1 MALLP
6 PHFLNSV
13 VAIGS
18 VADNDPDTEAQW
30 TGTGFF
36 YGAPADG
43 SADRVVPFLVTN
55 RHVLDGKNAVVV
67 KMNRA
72 DDLPAGQY
80 RLDLES
86 ARHLVTAHP
95 GGADVAV
102 VPARPEIWVEDQAM
116 TSFTREEQVLSR
128 EKAQEIGVSEG
139 DGVFAIGF
147 PMGLVGY
154 EDQIFPIVRQGCLAR
169 VQDWLSGRAD
179 TILIDASIF
188 PGNSGGPVFLRP
200 STVAIEGTKSNLHSY
215 LIGMVSAYIPYRNV
229 SVSLQTGRAML
240 VLEENSGVAEIVPG
254 DAITETVRVAMHRIA
269 ESNNAK

>member
-18 VADNDPDTEAQW
+18 VADNDPDAEAQW

-36 YGAPADG
+36 YGISVDD
-43 SADRVVPFLVTN
+43 SDDRLVPFLVTN
-55 RHVLDGKNAVVV
+55 QHVLDGEGNVVI

-72 DDLPAGQY
+72 DNLPAVNY

-86 ARHLVTAHP
+86 DRHLVTVHP

-102 VPARPEIWVEDQAM
+102 VSASPEIWVEYQAR
-116 TSFTREEQVLSR
+116 TSLVPEYQVLSR

-215 LIGMVSAYIPYRNV
+215 LIGIVSTYIPYRDV
-229 SVSLQTGRAML
+229 AVSLQTGRAMS
-240 VLEENSGVAEIVPG
+240 VLEENSGIAEIVPSNT
-254 DAITETVRVAMHRIA
+254 IMETVRVAIQ
-269 ESNNAK
+269 ENNGI

>member
-1 MALLP
+1 
-6 PHFLNSV
+6 
-13 VAIGS
+13 
-18 VADNDPDTEAQW
+18 
-30 TGTGFF
+30 
-36 YGAPADG
+36 
-43 SADRVVPFLVTN
+43 
-55 RHVLDGKNAVVV
+55 
-67 KMNRA
+67 
-72 DDLPAGQY
+72 
-80 RLDLES
+80 
-86 ARHLVTAHP
+86 
-95 GGADVAV
+95 
-102 VPARPEIWVEDQAM
+102 M

-240 VLEENSGVAEIVPG
+240 VLEENSGIAEIVPG